1 MPASTLHRLI
11 GVCAEKDPVY
21 IVMEF
26 MPGGAFLDFLRKK
39 GCNQTK
45 KKLCGMCVNACQ
57 VRSQDLLR
65 TNLWTSI
72 IIYYNIKTYCVD

>member
-1 MPASTLHRLI
+1 MCIRDRI

-45 KKLCGMCVNACQ
+45 KKICNMCIDACR
-57 VRSQDLLR
+57 VSEAMLESKSFLKWC
-65 TNLWTSI
+65 N
-72 IIYYNIKTYCVD
+72 